1 MSFFHI
7 LITKKFMH
15 DARGEVVLE
24 YAMIA
29 VLVSIA
35 IFGGLDLM
43 NNNLETSFQSAA
55 NAM

>member
-1 MSFFHI
+1 
-7 LITKKFMH
+7 MH